1 MSKKCKYEPNVRRFV
16 GEYTGF
22 IKGFTVNSGP
32 SCKFENINLNSLGA
46 ALRKADRKT
55 IETNALSPAPREP
68 FNSTKFDS
76 GMSTVSPV
84 SQQNYLRQHT
94 SCKCEGL
101 TIAITGGGVHTDNS
115 RDSTPSFSGS
125 SISSRRQHLTVLA
138 DNTPSISSR
147 NVDALMQEVTLA
159 CIVTKVSLI
168 DIRKDW

>member
-68 FNSTKFDS
+68 FSSTKFDS

-101 TIAITGGGVHTDNS
+101 TIAITGRGVHTDNS

-125 SISSRRQHLTVLA
+125 SIYKQQVAAPYSAHRQYSQHQQPKCGCFNA
-138 DNTPSISSR
+138 RGHSGMHSNQGFPHR
-147 NVDALMQEVTLA
+147 H
-159 CIVTKVSLI
+159 
-168 DIRKDW
+168 